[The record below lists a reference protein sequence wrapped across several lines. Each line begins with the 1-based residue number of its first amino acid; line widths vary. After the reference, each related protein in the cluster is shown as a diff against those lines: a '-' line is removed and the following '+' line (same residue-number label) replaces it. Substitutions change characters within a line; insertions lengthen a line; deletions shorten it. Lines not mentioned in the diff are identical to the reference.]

1 MVCYK
6 TGSPHPRGGAI
17 PIERLYFHMKKK
29 QLIKTL
35 VSILILSL
43 LFLVP
48 RVASEARAETRVTVT
63 VAAGGAACGI
73 FLFVHY
79 ALRVSM
85 SIEPYQAGSTAIF
98 NLGPEGWQ
106 IRFPMLILD
115 GSGHRDVT
123 LPSRSPETVQM
134 DVLKWRF

>member
-1 MVCYK
+1 MCYK

-17 PIERLYFHMKKK
+17 PIERLYFHVKKK

-48 RVASEARAETRVTVT
+48 RVASEARAETRVTIT

-79 ALRVSM
+79 AFRVSM

-98 NLGPEGWQ
+98 NLGPEGWR